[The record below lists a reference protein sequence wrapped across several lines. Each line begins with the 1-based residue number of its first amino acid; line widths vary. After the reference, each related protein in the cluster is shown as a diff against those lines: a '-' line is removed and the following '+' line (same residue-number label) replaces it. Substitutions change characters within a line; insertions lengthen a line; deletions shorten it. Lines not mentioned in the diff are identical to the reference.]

1 MLSIRTVVVFLIS
14 IKISKNE
21 RREKI
26 IFDIVKLLARIQ
38 NTEFE
43 KQKFIIQNLKPKI
56 QNLVSRYQDSIP
68 WFLNLEYRIWIQYPE
83 SRIFNLESNL

>member
-26 IFDIVKLLARIQ
+26 IFEIVKLLAGIQ

-43 KQKFIIQNLKPKI
+43 MQKF
-56 QNLVSRYQDSIP
+56 
-68 WFLNLEYRIWIQYPE
+68 RI
-83 SRIFNLESNL
+83 

>member
-14 IKISKNE
+14 IKISKKE

-43 KQKFIIQNLKPKI
+43 KQKFIIQNLKPRI
-56 QNLVSRYQDSIP
+56 QNSNSLI
-68 WFLNLEYRIWIQYPE
+68 LE
-83 SRIFNLESNL
+83 SRVWNLESNLRSRQSAEIHN